1 MDFVGLAQVL
11 DGKEDGSLVALSK
24 GALMKAGARILLP
37 ILLGLSS
44 ALVAFQR
51 AWDQDR
57 RSQEES
63 AESSE
68 RNEWAFTRLRYASRN
83 GDYRD
88 FGGFRSSGWFE
99 DYPKA
104 DRQFVQGVLRLT
116 RIDAQPTQEV
126 VDLDSD
132 ALFDFPW
139 LYALNVGGWDFT
151 DAQAKRMREYLLKG
165 GFLMVDHFHG
175 AADWESFLIGM
186 TKIFPGRPVVD
197 LGNKDE
203 IFHVLYDLDERLQV
217 PGYHYIWTGR
227 TYEKDGLE
235 PHWRAI
241 RDDKGRV
248 MVVICHNMH
257 LGDAWEHAD
266 DPRYPERFSSLAYR
280 LGINYV
286 IYGMTH

>member
-1 MDFVGLAQVL
+1 
-11 DGKEDGSLVALSK
+11 
-24 GALMKAGARILLP
+24 MKAGLRILLP
-37 ILLGLSS
+37 LLLGLSCP
-44 ALVAFQR
+44 LIAFQP
-51 AWDQDR
+51 AWGQGW
-57 RSQEES
+57 RSEEEPAAS
-63 AESSE
+63 GEQ
-68 RNEWAFTRLRYASRN
+68 NEWAFTRLHYAGRGGS
-83 GDYRD
+83 GDYSG
-88 FGGFRSSGWFE
+88 FGGFRSGGWFE

-126 VDLDSD
+126 VDLDTD

-139 LYALNVGGWDFT
+139 IYALNVGSWDFT
-151 DAQAKRMREYLLKG
+151 DAQAKRMRDYLLRG

-175 AADWESFLIGM
+175 AADWESFLVGM
-186 TKIFPGRPVVD
+186 NKIFPDRPVED
-197 LGNKDE
+197 LEDRDE

-217 PGYHYIWTGR
+217 PGYHYIWTGK
-227 TYEKDGLE
+227 TYEKDGIE
-235 PHWRAI
+235 PHWRAV
-241 RDDKGRV
+241 RDDKGRI